1 MNVPAGLLTDVRLSI
16 VIGSVLFMLTFL
28 WRGSRRG
35 RFANKLYITSSIQAV
50 QMLVRVLC
58 VLALFTCLP
67 PKIWQI
73 QLSALAGAVCAA
85 VLTFLL

>member
-1 MNVPAGLLTDVRLSI
+1 
-16 VIGSVLFMLTFL
+16 
-28 WRGSRRG
+28 
-35 RFANKLYITSSIQAV
+35 
-50 QMLVRVLC
+50 MLVRVLC

-85 VLTFLL
+85 VLTFSF

>member
-1 MNVPAGLLTDVRLSI
+1 MAGFAT
-16 VIGSVLFMLTFL
+16 GPF
-28 WRGSRRG
+28 
-35 RFANKLYITSSIQAV
+35 FANKLYITSSIQAV

-73 QLSALAGAVCAA
+73 QLSALAELSVRPC
-85 VLTFLL
+85 